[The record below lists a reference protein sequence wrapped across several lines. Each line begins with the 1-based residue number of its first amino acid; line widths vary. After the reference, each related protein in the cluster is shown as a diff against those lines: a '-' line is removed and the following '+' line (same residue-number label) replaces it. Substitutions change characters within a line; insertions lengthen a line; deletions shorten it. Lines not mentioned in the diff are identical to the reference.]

1 VKSFTI
7 ICEIFH
13 KKRSTMSAL
22 PAVTAI
28 TVAAIV
34 LCAIMAMRAARL
46 LVSALWLAG
55 TSAAV
60 SLLMYLLGAP
70 EVAVIELSVGAG
82 LVTVLFVF
90 AINIAGDEPIA
101 IRSRVPR
108 LVAWVV
114 TCGSLALLAV
124 FTLPRLG
131 VTLPLPGTERFA
143 TALWEYRAA
152 DVLLQVAL
160 MFTGVLGVIGLL
172 ADEPEG
178 YQPAAHADE
187 RAEAFEPVGAGVG
200 EGKEALV

>member
-1 VKSFTI
+1 MT
-7 ICEIFH
+7 
-13 KKRSTMSAL
+13 AL
-22 PAVTAI
+22 PTVTVI
-28 TVAAIV
+28 TVAATLV
-34 LCAIMAMRAARL
+34 CAICAVRAARL

-60 SLLMYLLGAP
+60 SLLMYMLGAP

-90 AINIAGDEPIA
+90 AINIAGDEPLPA
-101 IRSRVPR
+101 RSRVPR

-114 TCGSLALLAV
+114 TLGSLALLAV
-124 FTLPRLG
+124 FALPRVG
-131 VTLPLPGTERFA
+131 IALPVPGAERFA

-172 ADEPEG
+172 SD
-178 YQPAAHADE
+178 
-187 RAEAFEPVGAGVG
+187 EPVGPRSLEESG
-200 EGKEALV
+200 ELRQDAKEEWV